1 MIQAFHFFLSL
12 SIIFALLIGI
22 VRFNRIDTSYYPF
35 IYDTGVAFFIE
46 ILVQVLMSGG
56 HNEAVVASLNVFSFV
71 DFFLFT
77 WLFHNWRLFN
87 RHKKTFTGIIVT
99 YFVAWVIITF
109 FVGSF
114 TTPNYYFRIL
124 YSFTL
129 IFFSVS
135 TFNKVVVT
143 DRGLIFKNP
152 RFWICL
158 GIIIFYALYVL
169 VCVTRYSLFKYH
181 VSKEFR
187 ARLQEINV
195 YSNLLVNLLYAV
207 AVLWIPRK
215 KNFTTLF

>member
-1 MIQAFHFFLSL
+1 MIEAVHFILSL
-12 SIIFALLIGI
+12 SIIFALIIGI
-22 VRFNRIDTSYYPF
+22 VRFRKVDPAYYPF
-35 IYDTGVAFFIE
+35 LYDVAAAFFIE
-46 ILVQVLMSGG
+46 IVVQLLMQNGLSKGL
-56 HNEAVVASLNVFSFV
+56 VASLNVYSFI
-71 DFFLFT
+71 DFFLFA

-87 RHKKTFTGIIVT
+87 RNRKTFTYIIAA
-99 YFVAWVIITF
+99 YFIAWLVITF
-109 FVGSF
+109 FIGSI
-114 TTPNYYFRIL
+114 TTTNYYFRIL

-135 TFNKVVVT
+135 TFNKVVVN
-143 DRGLIFKNP
+143 DRSSIFKNP
-152 RFWICL
+152 KFWICL

-169 VCVTRYSLFKYH
+169 VCVTRYTVFKHH
-181 VSKEFR
+181 VSKEFK